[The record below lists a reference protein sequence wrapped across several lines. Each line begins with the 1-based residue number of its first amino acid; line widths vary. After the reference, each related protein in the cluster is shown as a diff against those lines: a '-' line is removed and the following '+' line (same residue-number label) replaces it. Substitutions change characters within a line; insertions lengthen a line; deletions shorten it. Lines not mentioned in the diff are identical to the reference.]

1 MGFAS
6 SLPHK
11 TDTRKPKMKAAALL
25 SAFLV
30 TGSQAWINILDG
42 IKGYRVSCESDTF
55 HAGEYD
61 YAGVLV
67 YDVGSYR
74 GIYSGYTTFF
84 SISKSRNN
92 KYKAWAR
99 KNGMKF
105 SGFVIK
111 GDKVEFDLGTR
122 GYLSVNEI

>member
-55 HAGEYD
+55 HDGEYD
-61 YAGVLV
+61 AGVFVWYAGVLV

-74 GIYSGYTTFF
+74 GIYPGYTKFF
-84 SISKSRNN
+84 SITKSRNN

-99 KNGMKF
+99 KNGK
-105 SGFVIK
+105 
-111 GDKVEFDLGTR
+111 DLEGR
-122 GYLSVNEI
+122 VVGYG